1 MKGTNL
7 FALNGLDE
15 SSLFTANVGA
25 ATTVN
30 EYVKIVASSA
40 GVLANQTGIV
50 GL

>member
-15 SSLFTANVGA
+15 SGLFTANVGA
-25 ATTVN
+25 ATSVN
-30 EYVKIVASSA
+30 EDVKVVASAA
-40 GVLANQTGIV
+40 GVFANETGIV

>member
-7 FALNGLDE
+7 LALNGLDE

-25 ATTVN
+25 AATVN
-30 EYVKIVASSA
+30 EDIKVVASAA
-40 GVLANQTGIV
+40 GVLANQTSIV